1 QFVKLSAVE
10 LTAPT
15 LSLARDR
22 AGRLNLLTASGVPVA
37 IKKGA
42 PTQAPERAGGQNDL
56 KNPAA
61 AASAASSPAAATP
74 ATNTAATAP
83 WKVQVARVAVRGG
96 RLHWLDETLASPADI
111 RLTGLALN
119 ATAISMPFAA
129 SAPLKFDG
137 SVGLEP
143 PAAAPAPAR
152 PAAKKPAQ
160 PAAPEAAA
168 TPALLTFNG
177 TATDQ
182 AAQVT
187 ANVAAWP
194 LGMAAKYIG
203 QFLLPALNGQLDAQL
218 GVNWQAASAGK
229 PQALQVTAP
238 QVALNDV
245 QLAEGK
251 VSVVSVK
258 RVDLAQVDID
268 LTGQTFKAAK
278 LLLTQPK
285 ARVDRDS
292 DKRWMY
298 QRWMVGKTSG
308 GAATAPPPPTDAA
321 TRASAPSWAVAV
333 QDVQLDGGAM
343 SFSDKAGAKPVAFE

>member
-1 QFVKLSAVE
+1 VKA
-10 LTAPT
+10 
-15 LSLARDR
+15 
-22 AGRLNLLTASGVPVA
+22 
-37 IKKGA
+37 
-42 PTQAPERAGGQNDL
+42 
-56 KNPAA
+56 PAA
-61 AASAASSPAAATP
+61 T
-74 ATNTAATAP
+74 P

-96 RLHWLDETLASPADI
+96 RVNWLDETLASPADI
-111 RLTGLALN
+111 RLASLTLN
-119 ATAISMPFAA
+119 ASAISMPFAA
-129 SAPLKFDG
+129 NAPLKFDG

-143 PAAAPAPAR
+143 PAAAPVSAK
-152 PAAKKPAQ
+152 PAAKNAKPATQ
-160 PAAPEAAA
+160 AAAPEAAA

-182 AAQVT
+182 AAQVN

-218 GVNWQAASAGK
+218 GVNWQAASTDK

-238 QVALNDV
+238 QIALSDV

-251 VSVVSVK
+251 VSLVSVK

-268 LTGQTFKAAK
+268 VTGQTFKAAK
-278 LLLTQPK
+278 LQLTQPK

-298 QRWMVGKTSG
+298 ERWMVGRSRAAPFCTPAAHRRRHPRVRALMGRGRAGCAARRRGDVVLRQGRRQAG
-308 GAATAPPPPTDAA
+308 G
-321 TRASAPSWAVAV
+321 
-333 QDVQLDGGAM
+333 L
-343 SFSDKAGAKPVAFE
+343 